1 MLGFFDRF
9 RHGRLRELLS
19 SYIDDEVSDSERR
32 LIETHLSECEECRQE
47 LESLRLT
54 VSALRQLP
62 EIQATRSFAL
72 SVEPKPMRSSP
83 GWALGVRLAASAAA
97 VVLVGLI
104 LADVTG
110 LIVQSDLAEFEGE
123 PEMAEPAAPAQPAAA
138 APAMAPAAAPAAAP
152 APRQPAAPAPAAPA
166 PAAAP
171 AAPAAAPVQAMQAQ
185 AAAPAP
191 TQAPAAPAPAAAPT
205 VVPVQKTT
213 ESVPESTP
221 LDTPEPV
228 MADEARMQ
236 ESQVQAADDLAMGAT
251 SSADAMPAKTVEA
264 LPTSTSTA
272 TATASP
278 IPTATPQPTWTST
291 AIPAPTATVT
301 SIPTATPRPT
311 LTPTPAREPSPSPT
325 ASPAAPPT
333 RPTAGDFQRSDE
345 PESRPELPIRQLEI
359 ALGILLLVLIGVAVW
374 ISRRER

>member
-9 RHGRLRELLS
+9 RHGRLRALLS

-47 LESLRLT
+47 LDSLRLT

-72 SVEPKPMRSSP
+72 SVEPEPMRSSP

-110 LIVQSDLAEFEGE
+110 LIVQSDLAEFEGQ
-123 PEMAEPAAPAQPAAA
+123 PEMAAPAAPAQPAAA
-138 APAMAPAAAPAAAP
+138 APAMAPAAAP

-171 AAPAAAPVQAMQAQ
+171 AAPVAAPVQAMQAQ

-205 VVPVQKTT
+205 VVPVQKTM

-236 ESQVQAADDLAMGAT
+236 ESQVQAADDLVTGAT
-251 SSADAMPAKTVEA
+251 SSADALPAKTVEA

-291 AIPAPTATVT
+291 AIPVPTATVT

-325 ASPAAPPT
+325 ASPAASPT
-333 RPTAGDFQRSDE
+333 RATAGDFQRSDE

-359 ALGILLLVLIGVAVW
+359 ALGVLLLVLIGVAVW